1 LAGAT
6 MASTSTTFVLAVGS
20 FLVGALMIAYMPTM
34 MVKTYTHLI
43 AAPAMPSEQRERTT
57 R

>member
-1 LAGAT
+1 
-6 MASTSTTFVLAVGS
+6 MARTSTTFVLAVGS

-34 MVKTYTHLI
+34 MLKTYTHLI